1 MERPLLEVRSV
12 DLYYG
17 PLQVVWG
24 ASLEVQA
31 GSIVAIVGPNGAGK
45 TTLLKGICGMVKP
58 KKGEV
63 LFDGVSLVG
72 LTPEEVVQLGV
83 CYVPEGRHI
92 FSTLSVYENLKIG
105 AYLRRAREAFAQ
117 NLKKVYRL
125 FPVLEERK
133 GQAGGT
139 LSGGEQQML
148 AIARA
153 LMSEPK
159 LLLLDEPSL
168 GLSPLIVKHLF
179 QLLMQLKGMGIT
191 IVLVE
196 QNVFQALKIAD
207 FAYVMKNGMIVAQ
220 GTGEELLRDPELWST
235 YIKRRTG

>member
-220 GTGEELLRDPELWST
+220 GAGEELLKDPELWST

>member
-1 MERPLLEVRSV
+1 M
-12 DLYYG
+12 
-17 PLQVVWG
+17 VWD
-24 ASLEVQA
+24 ASLMVHK

-63 LFDGVSLVG
+63 LFEGRSLFG
-72 LTPEEVVQLGV
+72 LTPEEIVELGV

-92 FSTLSVYENLKIG
+92 FCTLTVYENLKIG
-105 AYLRRAREAFAQ
+105 AYVGRARAAFAD
-117 NLKKVYRL
+117 NLMKVYRL
-125 FPVLEERK
+125 FPILEERK

-168 GLSPLIVKHLF
+168 GLSPLVVKHLF
-179 QLLMQLKGMGIT
+179 ELLLRLKEMGLT
-191 IVLVE
+191 VVLVE
-196 QNVFQALKIAD
+196 QNVSQALRIAD
-207 FAYVMKNGMIVAQ
+207 FAYVMKNGIIVAQ
-220 GTGEELLRDPELWST
+220 GTAEELTKDPELWST
-235 YIKRRTG
+235 YIRREVR